1 MKMMFWSK
9 FSFLLKWIKKKK
21 KNFNLHLTQGR
32 ITNNPNCIIN
42 TKANNPSFITFH
54 LHELALRNAFW
65 NLCLI
70 TVRSISVKHR
80 NRELWLIS
88 AIPSQLMLTS
98 PSQNKGCYRSKSLW
112 LMEGWEKW
120 LICWHL
126 IRKII
131 LFCLLFIRRDH
142 KTGVGGH
149 ATLNWR
155 KIF

>member
-1 MKMMFWSK
+1 MWWKSFFVLFITGCHNFFFSLQRFESKKINKNSRSADMKMMFWSK

-112 LMEGWEKW
+112 LMEGWEN
-120 LICWHL
+120 
-126 IRKII
+126 
-131 LFCLLFIRRDH
+131 D
-142 KTGVGGH
+142 
-149 ATLNWR
+149 
-155 KIF
+155 